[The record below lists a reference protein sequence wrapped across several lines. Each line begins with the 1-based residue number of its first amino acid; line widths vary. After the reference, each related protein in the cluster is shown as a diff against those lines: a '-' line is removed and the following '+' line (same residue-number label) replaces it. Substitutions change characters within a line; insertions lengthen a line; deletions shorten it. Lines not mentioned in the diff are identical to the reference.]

1 VRLALRRI
9 AARVRQGGHSV
20 PREDVVRRFDRSL
33 EHFERIYRPL
43 ADRWSVYDNSG
54 RAPVLLEQWP

>member
-1 VRLALRRI
+1 
-9 AARVRQGGHSV
+9 VRQGGHPV
-20 PREDVVRRFDRSL
+20 AREDVVRRFDRSL

-54 RAPVLLEQWP
+54 TRPRLLERGP

>member
-1 VRLALRRI
+1 VRR
-9 AARVRQGGHSV
+9 GGHPV
-20 PREDVVRRFDRSL
+20 AREDVVRRFDRSL

-54 RAPVLLEQWP
+54 TRPRLLERGP